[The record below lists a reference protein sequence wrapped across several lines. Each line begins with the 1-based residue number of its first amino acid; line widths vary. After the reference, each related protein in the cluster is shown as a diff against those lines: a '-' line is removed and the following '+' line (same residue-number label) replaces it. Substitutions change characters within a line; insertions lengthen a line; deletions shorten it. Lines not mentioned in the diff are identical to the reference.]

1 MKIRVRLFGTLG
13 RDFPDYEPATGF
25 EIEIAENAK
34 VGDLLVHLKIAE
46 SRGAV
51 VALNGRIVKPD
62 DILQGGVVVH
72 VFQSVF
78 GG

>member
-13 RDFPDYEPATGF
+13 RDFPDYDPATGF
-25 EIEIAENAK
+25 EIEIAENGK
-34 VGDLLVHLKIAE
+34 IEDLFAHLKIGK
-46 SRGAV
+46 SHGAV
-51 VALNGRIVKPD
+51 VAVNGRIMKPD
-62 DILQGGVVVH
+62 DILQGGAAVH

>member
-13 RDFPDYEPATGF
+13 RNFPDHEPATGF
-25 EIEIAENAK
+25 EIEIVEKAK
-34 VGDLLVHLKIAE
+34 VGDLLLHLKIAE
-46 SRGAV
+46 SQGAV
-51 VALNGRIVKPD
+51 VALNGRIMKPD
-62 DILQGGVVVH
+62 DILHGGAVVH